1 MPLWERVEVLN
12 WLDREEKEFSVPLSY
27 MLLSHVVLSVEVG
40 LGCVFCLDGVLG
52 IHSSPN

>member
-40 LGCVFCLDGVLG
+40 LGCVFCLDGALA

>member
-1 MPLWERVEVLN
+1 MPLGERVEVLN

>member
-40 LGCVFCLDGVLG
+40 LGCAFCLDGVLG